1 MRRRRQSFGSI
12 GRSRRV
18 RQAEPLS
25 RSFLRKSNRWPGKPN
40 YRRHS
45 QAQVKMPQFPS
56 NAGES
61 PLSRAARR
69 ADQATRYPPSTGPGR
84 EVAMRFSA
92 QKPETSGDVTRRALL
107 GGFALTL
114 AGCNSSGVDFGAGAP
129 AVSAPPPAGGPLVG
143 ETLGSGPVRV
153 GMILPLTQNGGP
165 SPIGGSMRNAA
176 QLAIDDSGA
185 SYVTLMIED
194 DHSSADGAAQDA
206 QAELGAGAQLIL
218 GPVFASDVR
227 AASAS
232 AKSAGRPMIAFST
245 DVGVAAPGVYLLSFL
260 IQGYV
265 DRIIQY
271 AVSAGK
277 KSFAI
282 MAPQNDYGNVATDR
296 FEQTAAGVNAQV
308 VVTARYAA
316 GQMGTAAQQVAAVQG
331 QIDALFIPEQA
342 DAMQAVA
349 NALSA
354 SSVKTQFL
362 GTGVWNDARV
372 LKIPQM
378 QGAWFAAPDNSGFNA
393 FAQRYKAKFNS
404 EPARL
409 ATLSYDAATLAAA
422 LARKGG
428 PDPYNERALTNVS
441 GFSGA
446 DGVFRFRPDG
456 TNERGLAVIEIDGG
470 AAKVISPAPRSF
482 VAG

>member
-1 MRRRRQSFGSI
+1 
-12 GRSRRV
+12 
-18 RQAEPLS
+18 
-25 RSFLRKSNRWPGKPN
+25 
-40 YRRHS
+40 
-45 QAQVKMPQFPS
+45 MPQFPS
-56 NAGES
+56 NAGQS
-61 PLSRAARR
+61 PLSRADRR
-69 ADQATRYPPSTGPGR
+69 TDDATRFRPSTGPGR
-84 EVAMRFSA
+84 EVAMKFSA
-92 QKPETSGDVTRRALL
+92 QKPDASGNVTRRALL
-107 GGFALTL
+107 GGGLALTL

-153 GMILPLTQNGGP
+153 GMVLPLTQNGAP

-176 QLAIDDSGA
+176 QLAIDDFGA
-185 SYVTLMIED
+185 SYVTLMIQD
-194 DHSSADGAAQDA
+194 DHSSADGAAQAA
-206 QAELGAGAQLIL
+206 QSELGAGAQLIL
-218 GPVFASDVR
+218 GPVFAPDVR
-227 AASAS
+227 AASAA

-245 DVGVAAPGVYLLSFL
+245 DVSVAAPGVYLLSFL

-296 FEQTAAGVNAQV
+296 FEQTAAGVNAQI

-331 QIDALFIPEQA
+331 QMDALFIPEQA

-349 NALSA
+349 NALS
-354 SSVKTQFL
+354 SNSVKTQL
-362 GTGVWNDARV
+362 MGTGVWNDARV

-378 QGAWFAAPDNSGFNA
+378 QGAWFSAPDNAGFNA

-409 ATLSYDAATLAAA
+409 ATLSFDAVTLAAA
-422 LARKGG
+422 LARNGG
-428 PDPYNERALTNVS
+428 PDPYSERALTNVS

-446 DGVFRFRPDG
+446 DGVFRFRADG
-456 TNERGLAVIEIDGG
+456 TNERGLAVMEVNNG
-470 AAKVISPAPRSF
+470 AARVISPAPRSF
-482 VAG
+482 AAG